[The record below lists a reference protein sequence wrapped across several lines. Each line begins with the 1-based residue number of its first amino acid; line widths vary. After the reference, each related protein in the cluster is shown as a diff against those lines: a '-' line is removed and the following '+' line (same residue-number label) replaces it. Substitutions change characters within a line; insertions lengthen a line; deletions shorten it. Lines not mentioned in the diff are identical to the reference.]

1 MRSVRKGFQSGGNI
15 CIKFLK
21 MNIKFTKQ
29 KREDSKIEKQNTLR
43 YIDMKKSGW
52 RSVSS

>member
-21 MNIKFTKQ
+21 MSIKFTKQ
-29 KREDSKIEKQNTLR
+29 KREEKTVKQENKIHLDTQTC
-43 YIDMKKSGW
+43 KKVAGE
-52 RSVSS
+52 V